1 MDKDYLTGQPTV
13 AHHEL
18 TGEIYRTPSGR
29 LGVVIGPSRIYAES
43 EVIVAVPLKAGERPR
58 LAAQVV
64 ERNGMRYESLAVAV
78 TQVTG
83 QLRERRRA
91 RGEPPGLPRPG
102 LCRGHSRPNK
112 KRVERELYLTSPEL
126 VVLPPPR
133 GGIGRAG
140 R

>member
-1 MDKDYLTGQPTV
+1 
-13 AHHEL
+13 
-18 TGEIYRTPSGR
+18 
-29 LGVVIGPSRIYAES
+29 
-43 EVIVAVPLKAGERPR
+43 VPLKAGERPR